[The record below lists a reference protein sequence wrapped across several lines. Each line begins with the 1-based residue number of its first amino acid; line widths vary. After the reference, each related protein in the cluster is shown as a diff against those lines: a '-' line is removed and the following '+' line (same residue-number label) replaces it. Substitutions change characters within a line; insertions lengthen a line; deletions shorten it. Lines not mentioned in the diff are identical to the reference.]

1 MFANRYVRTIVLSSF
16 LLQLG
21 IWVRNF
27 AVLLYITDITNN
39 DELSVSLISVAEF
52 APIFLFAIVGGTFAD
67 RWRPKRTMVASDF
80 LSAAS
85 IVVVMLVLAFGSWK
99 ALFFAT
105 LVSAI
110 MSQFS
115 QPSAM
120 KLFKQHVP
128 QEQLQGVMAMFQS
141 MMAFFMVIGP
151 IIGAFIYAQFGIEVS
166 LGVMGAMF
174 VCSGLVLLSLPKDS
188 EVQRANKGNSFSQ
201 DLKDGFRFVFK
212 NRELR
217 TLGGT
222 FIVSGF
228 AVGLIQ
234 PLMIFIT
241 IENLGQDK
249 SYLQWLLT
257 ANGAAMLAGGAVIM
271 SLAKKVQ
278 PQFLLMI
285 GLLASTVGTFGIG
298 WSTSIVLTLLFQVV
312 NGFCYPMIH
321 IGMNT
326 LIMKNTKAEFIGRV
340 GGVLTP
346 MFMGMM
352 VIGMSL
358 GGAWKEV
365 SSLMFVFGAAAML
378 FLVGAMLISTLL
390 RKKDHV
396 QIGVDGSQIS
406 EMDGVRHGQNG

>member
-1 MFANRYVRTIVLSSF
+1 MGQEFRNLTVYHRHYEQRRVIRLVDLRRGVRSDFLVRYHR
-16 LLQLG
+16 
-21 IWVRNF
+21 
-27 AVLLYITDITNN
+27 
-39 DELSVSLISVAEF
+39 
-52 APIFLFAIVGGTFAD
+52 GTFAD

-188 EVQRANKGNSFSQ
+188 EVRRANKGKSFSQ

-217 TLGGT
+217 TLGVRSSYP
-222 FIVSGF
+222 VSRS
-228 AVGLIQ
+228 V
-234 PLMIFIT
+234 
-241 IENLGQDK
+241 
-249 SYLQWLLT
+249 
-257 ANGAAMLAGGAVIM
+257 
-271 SLAKKVQ
+271 
-278 PQFLLMI
+278 
-285 GLLASTVGTFGIG
+285 
-298 WSTSIVLTLLFQVV
+298 
-312 NGFCYPMIH
+312 
-321 IGMNT
+321 
-326 LIMKNTKAEFIGRV
+326 
-340 GGVLTP
+340 
-346 MFMGMM
+346 
-352 VIGMSL
+352 
-358 GGAWKEV
+358 
-365 SSLMFVFGAAAML
+365 
-378 FLVGAMLISTLL
+378 
-390 RKKDHV
+390 
-396 QIGVDGSQIS
+396 
-406 EMDGVRHGQNG
+406 

>member
-1 MFANRYVRTIVLSSF
+1 MFANRYVRTIVMSSF

-27 AVLLYITDITNN
+27 AILLYVTDITN
-39 DELSVSLISVAEF
+39 DDPLYVSLISVAGF
-52 APIFLFAIVGGTFAD
+52 APIFLFAIIGGTFAD
-67 RWRPKRTMVASDF
+67 RWKPKRTMVASDF

-85 IVVVMLVLAFGSWK
+85 IFVVMLVVAYGSWK

-115 QPSAM
+115 QPSVM

-128 QEQLQGVMAMFQS
+128 EEQLQGVMAMFQS

-151 IIGAFIYAQFGIEVS
+151 IIGAFVYTHFGIEVS

-174 VCSGLVLLSLPKDS
+174 IASGLVLTSLPKDL
-188 EVQRANKGNSFSQ
+188 EEKNAKQRQSFKQ
-201 DLKDGFRFVFK
+201 DLKDGFRYVFK

-222 FIVSGF
+222 FLVSGL

-241 IENLGQDK
+241 MENLGQDK
-249 SYLQWLLT
+249 TYLQWLLT
-257 ANGAAMLAGGAVIM
+257 ANGAAMLVGGAVMM
-271 SLAKKVQ
+271 SFAKKVQ
-278 PQFLLMI
+278 PQFLLMV
-285 GLLASTVGTFGIG
+285 GLLASTLGTFVIG
-298 WSTSIVLTLLFQVV
+298 WSTSIMLTLLFQII

-326 LIMKNTKAEFIGRV
+326 MILKNTSAELIGRV

-365 SSLMFVFGAAAML
+365 SSLMFVFSVAAIL
-378 FLVGAMLISTLL
+378 FFVGALLTSMLLH
-390 RKKDHV
+390 KKSHV
-396 QIGVDGSQIS
+396 LVGVDGSQMV
-406 EMDGVRHGQNG
+406 EMDGVRYDQKG